1 MKTVFH
7 AAAERGFAS
16 RGWLKSYH
24 SFSFSSYHD
33 PEKMNFGLLR
43 VLNDDFVEQGMGF
56 GTHGHDNMEIVSIPL
71 SGALKHNDS
80 TGREAVINH
89 GDVQIMSAGSG
100 IQHSEYNNSKTEPVK
115 FLQIWVF
122 PKKKDIEPRYEQ
134 KSFNE
139 ADKKNQFLTV
149 VSPEK
154 NAKSIWINQDAYFSM
169 ANLDA
174 NFNLDYTLKNPNHG
188 IYAFVLEGNVDV
200 AGKTLGERD
209 ALGVYET
216 DKVSFKANSDA
227 KILVIEV
234 PMTFD

>member
-1 MKTVFH
+1 
-7 AAAERGFAS
+7 
-16 RGWLKSYH
+16 
-24 SFSFSSYHD
+24 
-33 PEKMNFGLLR
+33 
-43 VLNDDFVEQGMGF
+43 
-56 GTHGHDNMEIVSIPL
+56 
-71 SGALKHNDS
+71 
-80 TGREAVINH
+80 
-89 GDVQIMSAGSG
+89 
-100 IQHSEYNNSKTEPVK
+100 
-115 FLQIWVF
+115 
-122 PKKKDIEPRYEQ
+122 
-134 KSFNE
+134 
-139 ADKKNQFLTV
+139 
-149 VSPEK
+149 
-154 NAKSIWINQDAYFSM
+154 M